1 MERSKLTKK
10 VVDALA
16 PGEKDYVAW
25 CGETT
30 GFGCRVRP
38 LPSGRKVF
46 IVQYRV
52 KGSGPVRKVTI
63 ASVGKLTV
71 EEARKE
77 AERILASAV
86 LGVDIAGKNAETRAE
101 LTVTQ
106 LCDEYIERGC
116 AKRRDSTI
124 ATDKAALNNHVKP
137 WFKSKRIS
145 EVTDSDFKAFMRAV
159 ERGDTRKVVDGR
171 VVVRGGAGVARRTAR
186 VLSGVFTYAVD
197 EKYLEKN
204 PRGSTKIAKDNENE
218 RYLSAEEI
226 DRLGATM
233 HEAETIGLPWIMKDG
248 AKAKHRPKDAETRR
262 EIIASH
268 AIAAIRLLLATG
280 MRSGEVL
287 TLKWEYYDAENGFL
301 YLPTSKTGKKVVVLS
316 DFAREIIDK
325 LKKTATKGHP
335 FVIEG
340 AGVNEARSDLKRPW
354 ARIIAH
360 AELGKVRL
368 HDMRHT
374 FASRAALDGIGL
386 ALVGKLL
393 GHKQAS
399 TTSRYTHFA
408 ETALRAAANKVASPL
423 SDKIATRKPNVVH
436 LKAVS

>member
-1 MERSKLTKK
+1 MARSKLTKK
-10 VVDALA
+10 VVDSLL
-16 PGEKDYVAW
+16 PGGSDYVEW

-30 GFGCRVRP
+30 GFGCRVR
-38 LPSGRKVF
+38 PSGRKVF

-86 LGVDIAGKNAETRAE
+86 LGVDTAKKNAEDRAAM
-101 LTVTQ
+101 TVEQ

-116 AKRRDSTI
+116 TKKRESTL
-124 ATDKAALNNHVKP
+124 ATDKAALTNHVKP
-137 WFKSKRIS
+137 WFGSKRIRD
-145 EVTDSDFKAFMRAV
+145 VTDSDFKAFMRAV
-159 ERGDTRKVVDGR
+159 ERGDTRKEVNGR
-171 VVVRGGAGVARRTAR
+171 IVVRGGAGVARRTAR

-204 PRGSTKIAKDNENE
+204 PRGTTKIAKDNENE

-226 DRLGATM
+226 DRLGVAM
-233 HEAETIGLPWIMKDG
+233 HEAETIGLPWTMKDS

-262 EIIASH
+262 EMIAPH
-268 AIAAIRLLLATG
+268 AVAAIRLLLATG

-287 TLKWEYYDAENGFL
+287 GLKWEFYDADNGFI

-316 DFAREIIDK
+316 DFAREILDK
-325 LKKTATKGHP
+325 LKRSATKDHP
-335 FVIEG
+335 YVIEG
-340 AGVNEARSDLKRPW
+340 AEPNEPRSDLKRPW

-360 AELGKVRL
+360 ADLGKVRL
-368 HDMRHT
+368 HDIRHT

-386 ALVGKLL
+386 AVVGKLL
-393 GHKQAS
+393 GHKQTS
-399 TTSRYTHFA
+399 TTARYTHFA
-408 ETALRAAANKVASPL
+408 ESGLRAAANRIANPL
-423 SDKIATRKPNVVH
+423 SDKIATRKPNVVP